1 MILRE
6 ICPRDFY
13 WFALVENDFQ
23 GLSPQLLNL
32 LMLVML
38 LDQGDDDNDLDLIPC
53 RCISPLIWWVSD
65 NLISEK
71 VMSLNDW
78 LTSAYHLQKERWTD
92 SIEWM
97 ETQPMS
103 KILLMFNIHKK
114 AVENH
119 NKEMKRA
126 SRK

>member
-1 MILRE
+1 
-6 ICPRDFY
+6 
-13 WFALVENDFQ
+13 
-23 GLSPQLLNL
+23 
-32 LMLVML
+32 MLVML
-38 LDQGDDDNDLDLIPC
+38 LDQGDDDNDLDLISA
-53 RCISPLIWWVSD
+53 RCISPLVWWIQN

-71 VMSLNDW
+71 VMGLNDW